1 MNRALGFHN
10 SDHLLFAVL
19 TCYAY
24 IYIYICICGQYTYAC
39 FMCKHRRE
47 KTAILVTFHVM
58 CNDTSEGIVI
68 RFLEIDKTVCMD
80 DMIEE
85 HFDPSFALGV
95 EELTFG
101 FVR

>member
-1 MNRALGFHN
+1 VNRTLGFHN
-10 SDHLLFAVL
+10 SDHLLFPVL
-19 TCYAY
+19 ICYAY
-24 IYIYICICGQYTYAC
+24 IYTCGQYTYAC
-39 FMCKHRRE
+39 FMCKHRRG

-58 CNDTSEGIVI
+58 CNDTSEEMVI

-80 DMIEE
+80 DIIQE
-85 HFDPSFALGV
+85 HFDPSVALGV